1 MHSSSKFRSFA
12 RYHVLVALLFGVTAC
27 TTANRPDLGGMTFS
41 SDPLLGKVIWHD
53 LVTEDLSGAR
63 DFYGGLFGWE
73 FEKST
78 GTRGED
84 YVLARQ
90 GDLLVAGL
98 LEVDVPDDDKDYSRW
113 LPYVSVAD
121 VDTAVSRTRT
131 AGGTVVATA
140 RNVGIG
146 RVAAVLDPQGAVIGL
161 ARSSIGDP
169 DDRTTAPGV
178 GKPVWTELLADD
190 PQAAAAFYSALIPY
204 QVKAI
209 DRRGGEYLYL
219 ASDGVDRAGIFQKP
233 ASDEYAATW
242 LTAFGVEDPG
252 AAAAKA
258 ESLGGKIIVPASAD
272 LRDGTIA
279 VVTDP
284 AGAILVL
291 QAWHST
297 GAES

>member
-1 MHSSSKFRSFA
+1 MRSSTRFRSFV
-12 RYHVLVALLFGVTAC
+12 RFNVLVALLAGISAC
-27 TTANRPDLGGMTFS
+27 TTANRPDLGNMTFS

-53 LVTEDLSGAR
+53 LVTEDLSSSR
-63 DFYGGLFGWE
+63 EFYSGLFGWT
-73 FEKST
+73 FQQST

-98 LEVDVPDDDKDYSRW
+98 LEVDVPDDENDYSRW

-121 VDTAVSRTRT
+121 VDTAVARTRT
-131 AGGTVVATA
+131 AGGTVVASA
-140 RNVGIG
+140 RNVGLG

-169 DDRTTAPGV
+169 DDMTTAPGV

-190 PQAAAAFYSALIPY
+190 PQAAAAFYSALVPY
-204 QVKAI
+204 QVKEI
-209 DRRGGEYLYL
+209 ERRGGKYLFL
-219 ASDGVDRAGIFQKP
+219 ASDGIDRAGIFQKP

-242 LTAFGVEDPG
+242 LTAFGVEDPA

-258 ESLGGKIIVPASAD
+258 ESLGGRIIVPASAE

-279 VVTDP
+279 IITDP

-291 QAWHST
+291 QAWGTT